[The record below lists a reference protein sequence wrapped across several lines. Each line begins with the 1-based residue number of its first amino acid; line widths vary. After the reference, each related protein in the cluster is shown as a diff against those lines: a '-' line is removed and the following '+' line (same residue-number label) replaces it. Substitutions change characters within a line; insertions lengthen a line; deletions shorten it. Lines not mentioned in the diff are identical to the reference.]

1 MLFFVSESRN
11 SDDSSGSFSSIF
23 SAISDAGRASVNAL
37 MGASNTQ
44 AHHRTSKSRRKMTG
58 FDVKRL
64 GMGDG
69 QVTTPRGMRATPT
82 HFSDLVDIL
91 HNGQRQGV
99 LVFRSGSGIAIS
111 SPRPDLS
118 ASFTPSSATERA
130 FFSDPV
136 PSPFP
141 FDRKVHQRQGF
152 LNRPRPQNVVATPSS
167 FAAPPTTTT
176 LTSSF
181 SNSFQPNQPLTFTG
195 GVNSNFA
202 SSPSA
207 FSFPSATPIS
217 TTTQR
222 FPEETTINQLINNL
236 GQQSG
241 IAAQVGNFAAAS

>member
-1 MLFFVSESRN
+1 M
-11 SDDSSGSFSSIF
+11 
-23 SAISDAGRASVNAL
+23 NAL
-37 MGASNTQ
+37 MGSNTASQ

-64 GMGDG
+64 ASSSVMGD

-118 ASFTPSSATERA
+118 AFTPTSATERA

-141 FDRKVHQRQGF
+141 FDRKVHQRTGF
-152 LNRPRPQNVVATPSS
+152 LSRPRPQNVVATPTS
-167 FAAPPTTTT
+167 FAAPP
-176 LTSSF
+176 SSTF
-181 SNSFQPNQPLTFTG
+181 SNTFQPNQPLTFQGG
-195 GVNSNFA
+195 GVNSNFV
-202 SSPSA
+202 SSPSSA
-207 FSFPSATPIS
+207 FSFPSATPTS
-217 TTTQR
+217 TTQR
-222 FPEETTINQLINNL
+222 FPEETTINQIINNL

-241 IAAQVGNFAAAS
+241 IAAQVGNFAAASINHLIILKSFNSFISAAKFPTA